1 MRSREGVGVLMPLG
15 NSGEKGAFAG
25 RSSSGPGQSLRV
37 GKSGV
42 REGASARWCGGRA
55 RGRGRR
61 LESRNDRMQE
71 GGEGGINP
79 RTSSERLLCATHG
92 LGTGD
97 SARNME
103 NPAVPLQDAV

>member
-1 MRSREGVGVLMPLG
+1 MSLCLLEIPGRKAPSRAVALLVL
-15 NSGEKGAFAG
+15 
-25 RSSSGPGQSLRV
+25 GQSLRV

-79 RTSSERLLCATHG
+79 RTLSERLLCATHD
-92 LGTGD
+92 LGTAD

-103 NPAVPLQDAV
+103 NPAVLLQDAV

>member
-1 MRSREGVGVLMPLG
+1 MSLCLLEIPGRKAPSRAVALLVL
-15 NSGEKGAFAG
+15 
-25 RSSSGPGQSLRV
+25 GQSLRV

-97 SARNME
+97 SARNIE

>member
-1 MRSREGVGVLMPLG
+1 MSLCLLEIPGRKAPSRAVALLVL
-15 NSGEKGAFAG
+15 
-25 RSSSGPGQSLRV
+25 GQSLRV

-79 RTSSERLLCATHG
+79 RTLSERLLCATHG

>member
-1 MRSREGVGVLMPLG
+1 MSLCLLEIPGRKAPSRAVALLVL
-15 NSGEKGAFAG
+15 
-25 RSSSGPGQSLRV
+25 GQSLRV

-55 RGRGRR
+55 RGRRRR

>member
-15 NSGEKGAFAG
+15 NPGEKGAFAG

-42 REGASARWCGGRA
+42 REGASTRWCG
-55 RGRGRR
+55 GRR

-103 NPAVPLQDAV
+103 NPSVPLQDAV